1 MKIQPPYG
9 NKYTNK
15 GYEYD
20 IMKCIL
26 LAQHTHEELIG
37 TTKNAQQNSHDQ
49 KDLVSLYC
57 DMVECMYVGKK
68 QLIITTCNP
77 V

>member
-26 LAQHTHEELIG
+26 LAQHTHEELTG
-37 TTKNAQQNSHDQ
+37 T
-49 KDLVSLYC
+49 
-57 DMVECMYVGKK
+57 
-68 QLIITTCNP
+68 I
-77 V
+77 